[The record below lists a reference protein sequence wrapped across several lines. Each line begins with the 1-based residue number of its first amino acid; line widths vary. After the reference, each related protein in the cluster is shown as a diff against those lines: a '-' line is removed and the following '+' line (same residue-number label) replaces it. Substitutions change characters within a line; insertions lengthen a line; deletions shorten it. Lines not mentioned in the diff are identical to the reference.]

1 MNMKIFWRDITFKNF
16 LPQKKK
22 SFWGYATS
30 SFKSLFDNDVVLDKR
45 TYYNLYQN
53 NGDIRQAVRKIAEN
67 VARNGLYL
75 IDNQWNIIDDNK
87 VTDDITNLFA
97 SPTFSK
103 FKIDFFRNFLVGWEV
118 YIIPAF
124 NAFWKTAWFQ
134 ILDNRM
140 VSKTINQET
149 WEIIKFDVYING
161 TKHITYT
168 PEQLAFFK
176 LEDDIRNWYDWM
188 SLLTW
193 IVYDWLS
200 DLEAMK
206 NNYYFYQNSAIPS
219 AILLLDETIWEE
231 ETQILK
237 DQFEAQFKW
246 SKNNHKTLIG
256 WGIKDIKTLSMTPRD
271 MEFINQR
278 NLTTEKVSAVFWV
291 PKTILWYTNNVN
303 YSNWQTLRREFIEW
317 TVRPYE
323 KEFEFCLNRCLQMF
337 RPDLFNKFWV
347 KADWDQFDQSQE
359 EKQAQVEDIRHGIRT
374 INEVR
379 VERGYQKVD
388 DENADKLLIRSDLGL
403 LEDIV
408 FNSVM
413 PSNDW
418 GTTEEDNSNSNSN
431 EEWKQNDEKDN
442 EGVWKNG
449 EDNGE
454 WRNS

>member
-1 MNMKIFWRDITFKNF
+1 MVFLYFDKIFSISF
-16 LPQKKK
+16 LHKLVFCLLCLNLSAIRIFRVLPEL
-22 SFWGYATS
+22 YTLVIL
-30 SFKSLFDNDVVLDKR
+30 SLEVSALDFE
-45 TYYNLYQN
+45 L
-53 NGDIRQAVRKIAEN
+53 
-67 VARNGLYL
+67 
-75 IDNQWNIIDDNK
+75 
-87 VTDDITNLFA
+87 
-97 SPTFSK
+97 
-103 FKIDFFRNFLVGWEV
+103 
-118 YIIPAF
+118 
-124 NAFWKTAWFQ
+124 
-134 ILDNRM
+134 
-140 VSKTINQET
+140 
-149 WEIIKFDVYING
+149 EII
-161 TKHITYT
+161 
-168 PEQLAFFK
+168 
-176 LEDDIRNWYDWM
+176 
-188 SLLTW
+188 LL
-193 IVYDWLS
+193 
-200 DLEAMK
+200 
-206 NNYYFYQNSAIPS
+206 
-219 AILLLDETIWEE
+219 
-231 ETQILK
+231 
-237 DQFEAQFKW
+237 
-246 SKNNHKTLIG
+246 
-256 WGIKDIKTLSMTPRD
+256 
-271 MEFINQR
+271 
-278 NLTTEKVSAVFWV
+278 
-291 PKTILWYTNNVN
+291 
-303 YSNWQTLRREFIEW
+303 
-317 TVRPYE
+317 E